1 MLAVYLPAALLA
13 FGQGILVTTLPLY
26 ANTIDSS
33 YGIVS
38 LIVGAAALGTLVTDV
53 PAGALVGRLGLR
65 RTMTIGTTLVALST
79 LAIAIPQPIE
89 VLMLLRILSGIGTAL
104 WGLSR
109 HAFIASAIPVAERGR
124 AISLFGGINRIGVFG
139 GPAIGGIMADV
150 FGFRSS
156 FLVSGLLSAGA
167 LVLAIRYIQAT
178 NTPIS
183 TGTGRDR
190 WAVVGQVIRTNWQDL
205 SAASVAVTLAQ
216 TIRAGRLFIIPLYGA
231 DVLDLSVA
239 QVGYIMTTSSLLDVS
254 MFIPAGLLMDRFGRK
269 VAAVPSF
276 GIMAIGVALIPLAS
290 DFITLM
296 GATAIV
302 GLGNGLGSGT
312 MMTLGADLAPDGAT
326 GEFLGIWRLIGDVG
340 AFTGPVCVGV
350 IAGMTSLKGSAVVLA
365 LVGVAAAA
373 TLALLVRETRQVA
386 APAPVEPVPR

>member
-13 FGQGILVTTLPLY
+13 LGQGILVTTLPLY
-26 ANTIDSS
+26 ANSIDSS

-139 GPAIGGIMADV
+139 GPAIGGVLADV

-178 NTPIS
+178 NTPIA

-231 DVLDLSVA
+231 DVLDLTVA

-290 DFITLM
+290 DFLTLM

-386 APAPVEPVPR
+386 APAPAEPVPR